1 MQRVSPALHDFIPF
15 SHLCNNLQVQLWRP
29 ESTSAMAG
37 RYEAMLRA
45 EKLAVAGRL
54 AATVAHEINNP
65 LEVIA
70 NMLYLISLSETAE
83 EARRL
88 AVSALDELMR
98 ISLIA
103 QSALKFHRP
112 RGECEDP
119 DPPVADVFLESGK
132 A

>member
-1 MQRVSPALHDFIPF
+1 
-15 SHLCNNLQVQLWRP
+15 
-29 ESTSAMAG
+29 
-37 RYEAMLRA
+37 
-45 EKLAVAGRL
+45 
-54 AATVAHEINNP
+54 
-65 LEVIA
+65 
-70 NMLYLISLSETAE
+70 MLYLISLSETAE

-103 QSALKFHRP
+103 QSTLKFHRP